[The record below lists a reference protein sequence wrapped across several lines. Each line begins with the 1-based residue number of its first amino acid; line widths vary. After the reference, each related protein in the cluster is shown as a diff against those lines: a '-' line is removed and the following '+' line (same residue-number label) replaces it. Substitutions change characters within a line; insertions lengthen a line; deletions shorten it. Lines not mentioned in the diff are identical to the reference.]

1 MTTTLYMA
9 YLVMVDKLAY
19 ISVAKIN
26 SFLLLKFTYQV
37 LLRLILSKDKL
48 ISLKN
53 LITNIWLMLSAKIFR
68 LKLNCLKKLKPSGQ
82 SYSWNLQKEVNSLT
96 IFPRKEDF
104 LLKFVEVSLR
114 CWSMP
119 LIIWTQSGLLI
130 EISSLKIFFSI
141 RIISWKFQILD
152 YQL

>member
-1 MTTTLYMA
+1 
-9 YLVMVDKLAY
+9 MVDKLAY
-19 ISVAKIN
+19 ISAAKIN
-26 SFLLLKFTYQV
+26 SFLLLKFTYQG

-68 LKLNCLKKLKPSGQ
+68 RKLNYLKRLKPLGQ
-82 SYSWNLQKEVNSLT
+82 FYSCNLQKEANSLT
-96 IFPRKEDF
+96 IFLKKEDF
-104 LLKFVEVSLR
+104 LLKFVELFLR
-114 CWSMP
+114 CWSML